1 MLSYA
6 DAAADAGPTL
16 VPPRNHP
23 GGELVTL
30 DIALVICLAMAK
42 EDLRNA
48 VHAQLCPR
56 WRRALDARPI
66 ETKPMFTGGRLVHK
80 RALPTAVAMQL
91 LQEWIPDA
99 IETIRREMR
108 ELAPSLAAWDQAALL
123 AAAGGLEIVDDA
135 EEEDHLNF

>member
-1 MLSYA
+1 MSYA
-6 DAAADAGPTL
+6 GATKAAI
-16 VPPRNHP
+16 P

-30 DIALVICLAMAK
+30 NIALVICLAMAK

-56 WRRALDARPI
+56 WRRALDAHPI

-99 IETIRREMR
+99 IHSMPNNFGTGQRSPI
-108 ELAPSLAAWDQAALL
+108 PFW
-123 AAAGGLEIVDDA
+123 V
-135 EEEDHLNF
+135 HLFVQNYFLPPQHQP

>member
-1 MLSYA
+1 MSYA
-6 DAAADAGPTL
+6 DAGATKTT
-16 VPPRNHP
+16 VP

-30 DIALVICLAMAK
+30 NIALVICLAMAK

-48 VHAQLCPR
+48 MHAQLCPK
-56 WRRALDARPI
+56 WRRALDAYPI
-66 ETKPMFTGGRLVHK
+66 FSKPMFTGGRLVHK

-108 ELAPSLAAWDQAALL
+108 ELAPSLAAWDQATLL
-123 AAAGGLEIVDDA
+123 ATAGGLEIVDDA